1 MPVTIPVGVTVATL
15 SALELHAPPLTQLP
29 NVVVE
34 PAHTDAL
41 PVIVPA
47 SGMAFTVTTLMA
59 FAAPQLLVTL

>member
-1 MPVTIPVGVTVATL
+1 LPVIIPVGVTVATL
-15 SALELHAPPLTQLP
+15 AALELHTPPLTQLP

-41 PVIVPA
+41 PDIMPA
-47 SGMAFTVTTLMA
+47 SGNAFTVTTLIA